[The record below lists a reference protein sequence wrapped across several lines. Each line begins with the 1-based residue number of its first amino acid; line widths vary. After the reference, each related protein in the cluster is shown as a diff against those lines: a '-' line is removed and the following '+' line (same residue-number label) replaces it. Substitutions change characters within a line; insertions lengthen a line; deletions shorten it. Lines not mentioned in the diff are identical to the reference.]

1 MHQALRPIFIAFTL
15 LITACSDDSSSS
27 RVDTFEIEG
36 WVGAQGVSNAQ
47 IVVNQVA
54 QSGQVNVS
62 TNGIYVGSRES
73 SDNKSRFVVD
83 IVPGNTNLLIA
94 RGQIADADDDK
105 DNLPTEV
112 LCQIKTGCLFAG
124 VTYEYGDLYT
134 VTSGFEWRTII
145 FNATEDSRNNI
156 NAITTLAD
164 AFAYRYD
171 VKEGTVNEV
180 YTVYDIVLANSQLSQ
195 LLGLDDVVGDLP
207 ANLTLMK
214 FLTASFA
221 GTPNQIRYAALIAG
235 LQKLELDY
243 EAGSNALTDIPF
255 MTKVAREFADD
266 QGQLFYH
273 TEAVSRELTL
283 VELYQAAHDNL
294 KLIAPTVTNNEV
306 KVLAEG
312 VVADL
317 SAQLAA
323 AKAQAPDVKTAAQ
336 PDDLSLLLTAA
347 ELDYIDL
354 GLEKTKLFVNSII
367 DLENTF
373 WEEGYKEELDAYR
386 ALLKT
391 LGDAQKD
398 NLNALVT
405 EFASIQEYYVVCIVG
420 GRLCDSDFSDL
431 EARKTSYDTSTKVLV
446 LDSGAVTVSQALA
459 NLNVVSE
466 ADITQSNAVN
476 VLIVGTLK
484 KESLV
489 LKLGHTFTDTEETDI
504 NVPSAMR
511 IYYPEQVTEVQ
522 PELTIEGYE
531 IIWGDFQLYDESAI
545 GLDTETDLSGAF
557 RIFFRGVRDPQ
568 NTDVPN
574 SSELRYNIESLG
586 FSSAITDSVVEG
598 DIDGDVLGIE
608 ITATSSNPESFYPN
622 TKFSNFQGFFE
633 SNNSHVIG
641 DVEPDLLRYRLGAE
655 VVKFDSGETPVETI
669 DFINRLGSDV
679 RYRFF
684 PNMLVEDKND
694 SNNNDDRDEL
704 VVMHLIEE
712 CELEKGTQNVIK
724 CGPKSRIYAERDVQ
738 ETINGLW
745 SLGAFQR
752 TDVDAQ
758 GSYFIDFPTVR
769 DEAGCLV
776 LDTLVAD
783 SGPMSGKLLEPQ
795 VLGLDSVRVRAQ
807 LALKDDNLVSLPNT
821 LFDMAITAPTENKYK
836 VNMSLSHNYTG
847 ITSSDENNSDPLAVL
862 DTEGGD
868 RSVLKISYDT
878 SADFENSGNFS
889 VFQGGVQLTLEDGS
903 SIEEDQDIA
912 AFFSQTFSEDVH
924 YTLTENEDGTVER
937 CVLSVGS
944 NYVKD
949 PELDP
954 GVNQVF
960 YLNYRN
966 VVYGTARKEGDAWV
980 IRYIDG
986 TWKIPSTGE
995 AG

>member
-1 MHQALRPIFIAFTL
+1 MHQALRPIFIVLTF

-27 RVDTFEIEG
+27 RIDTFEIEG

-54 QSGQVNVS
+54 PSGQVNVS
-62 TNGIYVGSRES
+62 TSGIYVGSRVS
-73 SDNKSRFVVD
+73 SDNKSRFVAD

-105 DNLPTEV
+105 DNLATEI
-112 LCQIKTGCLFAG
+112 LCQVKTGCLFAG
-124 VTYEYGDLYT
+124 VTYGYGELYT
-134 VTSGFEWRTII
+134 VTSGFEWRAVI
-145 FNATEDSRNNI
+145 FNATEDSRNNV
-156 NAITTLAD
+156 NAITTMAD
-164 AFAYRYD
+164 AYAYRYD
-171 VKEGTVNEV
+171 VKNAAVNEV
-180 YTVYDIVLANSQLSQ
+180 YTAYDIVLANSQLSQ

-243 EAGSNALTDIPF
+243 QAGINVLTDMPF
-255 MTKVAREFADD
+255 MAKVASEFADD

-273 TEAVSRELTL
+273 TETVTRTLTL

-294 KLIAPTVTNNEV
+294 KLIAPTVTNNDI

-317 SAQLAA
+317 AAQLEA
-323 AKAQAPDVKTAAQ
+323 AKAQPADVKTAAQ
-336 PDDLSLLLTAA
+336 PDDLSLLLTES

-373 WEEGYKEELDAYR
+373 WQEGYKQELDAYR

-398 NLNALVT
+398 NLNALVA
-405 EFASIQEYYVVCIVG
+405 EFARIQDYYVTCIIG
-420 GRLCDSDFSDL
+420 GRLCDTDYSDL
-431 EARKTSYDTSTKVLV
+431 EARKTSYDAATKVLV
-446 LDSGAVTVSQALA
+446 LDNGAVSVSQALA
-459 NLNVVSE
+459 DLSIVSDE
-466 ADITQSNAVN
+466 PITQSNAVN

-489 LKLGHTFTDTEETDI
+489 LKLGHTFNDEDETDI

-522 PELTIEGYE
+522 PELAIEGYE
-531 IIWGDFQLYDESAI
+531 IVWGDFQLYDESTI

-586 FSSAITDSVVEG
+586 FSSAVTDSIADGE
-598 DIDGDVLGIE
+598 IDGDILGIE
-608 ITATSSNPESFYPN
+608 ITASASNPDSFYPN

-633 SNNSHVIG
+633 SNNRYVIG
-641 DVEPDLLRYRLGAE
+641 HVEPDLLRYRLGTEA
-655 VVKFDSGETPVETI
+655 VKFESDEVLVETI
-669 DFINRLGSDV
+669 DFVNRLGDDV

-684 PNMLVEDKND
+684 PDMMVEDKSD
-694 SNNNDDRDEL
+694 SNNNGDKDEL

-712 CELEKGTQNVIK
+712 CELEKGTQKVIK
-724 CGPKSRIYAERDVQ
+724 CSPKSRIYAERNLQ

-752 TDVDAQ
+752 TAVDGQ
-758 GSYFIDFPTVR
+758 GSYFIDFPTVE

-783 SGPMSGKLLEPQ
+783 SGPMPGTLLEPQ
-795 VLGLDSVRVRAQ
+795 VLGLDSVRIRAQ
-807 LALKDDNLVSLPNT
+807 LALKDANLVSLPNT

-847 ITSSDENNSDPLAVL
+847 IKSTDENNSDPLAVL
-862 DTEGGD
+862 DTEGSD

-878 SADFENSGNFS
+878 SADFEDSGNFS

-903 SIEEDQDIA
+903 QIEEDQDLA

-924 YTLTENEDGTVER
+924 YTLTENEDGNVER
-937 CVLSVGS
+937 CVRSVGS

-949 PELDP
+949 PALDP

-966 VVYGTARKEGDAWV
+966 VVYGTARKEGDTWV

-986 TWKIPSTGE
+986 TWQIPSTGE

>member
-1 MHQALRPIFIAFTL
+1 MHQALRPIFIAFTIF
-15 LITACSDDSSSS
+15 ITACSDGGSSS
-27 RVDTFEIEG
+27 RDDTFEIEG

-47 IVVNQVA
+47 IVVNQVTT
-54 QSGQVNVS
+54 SGQVNVD
-62 TNGIYVGSRES
+62 TNGIYVGDRKS
-73 SDNKSRFVVD
+73 SDNKSRFVAD

-105 DNLPTEV
+105 DNLATEV
-112 LCQIKTGCLFAG
+112 LCQVKAGCLFAG
-124 VTYEYGDLYT
+124 VTHEYGELYT
-134 VTSGFEWRTII
+134 VTSGFEWRTVI
-145 FNATEDSRNNI
+145 FNATEDSRNNV
-156 NAITTLAD
+156 NAITTMAD
-164 AFAYRYD
+164 AYAYRYD
-171 VKEGTVNEV
+171 VKNAAVNEV
-180 YTVYDIVLANSQLSQ
+180 YTAYDIVLANSQLSQ

-243 EAGSNALTDIPF
+243 QAGINVLTDMPF
-255 MTKVAREFADD
+255 MAKVASEFADD

-273 TEAVSRELTL
+273 TETVTRTLTL

-294 KLIAPTVTNNEV
+294 KLITPTVSNNEI
-306 KVLAEG
+306 KALAEG

-317 SAQLAA
+317 SAQLEA
-323 AKAQAPDVKTAAQ
+323 AKAQPTDVKTAAQ
-336 PDDLSLLLTAA
+336 PDDLSLLLTEG

-373 WEEGYKEELDAYR
+373 WQEGYKQELDAYR

-398 NLNALVT
+398 NLNALVE
-405 EFASIQEYYVVCIVG
+405 EFARIQNYYTTCIIG

-431 EARKTSYDTSTKVLV
+431 EARKTSYDDANKVLE
-446 LDSGAVTVSQALA
+446 LDNGAVRVSQVLA
-459 NLNVVSE
+459 DLNVVSDE
-466 ADITQSNAVN
+466 PITQSNAVN

-484 KESLV
+484 KEGLV
-489 LKLGHTFTDTEETDI
+489 LKLGHTFTDEDETDI

-511 IYYPEQVTEVQ
+511 IYYSEQVTEVQ
-522 PELTIEGYE
+522 PELAIEGYE
-531 IIWGDFQLYDESAI
+531 IIWGDFQLYDESTI

-574 SSELRYNIESLG
+574 SSELRYNIESLAL
-586 FSSAITDSVVEG
+586 SSAVTDSIADGE
-598 DIDGDVLGIE
+598 IDGDILGIE
-608 ITATSSNPESFYPN
+608 ITASASNPDSFYPN

-633 SNNSHVIG
+633 SNNRYVIG
-641 DVEPDLLRYRLGAE
+641 HIESDLLRYRLGTEA
-655 VVKFDSGETPVETI
+655 VKFESGDILVETI
-669 DFINRLGSDV
+669 DFVNRLGDDV

-684 PNMLVEDKND
+684 PDMMVEDKSD
-694 SNNNDDRDEL
+694 SNNNGDKDEL

-712 CELEKGTQNVIK
+712 CELEKNTQNVIK
-724 CGPKSRIYAERDVQ
+724 CGPKSRIYAERNLQ

-752 TDVDAQ
+752 TDVDGQ
-758 GSYFIDFPTVR
+758 GSYFIDFPTVE

-783 SGPMSGKLLEPQ
+783 SGPMSGTLLEPQ
-795 VLGLDSVRVRAQ
+795 VLGLDSVRIRAQ
-807 LALKDDNLVSLPNT
+807 LALKDANLVSLPNT

-847 ITSSDENNSDPLAVL
+847 ITSTDENNSDPLAVL

-878 SADFENSGNFS
+878 SADFEDSGNFS
-889 VFQGGVQLTLEDGS
+889 VFRGGVQLTLEDGS
-903 SIEEDQDIA
+903 QVEEDQDLA

-924 YTLTENEDGTVER
+924 YTLTENEDGTVDR

-949 PELDP
+949 PALDP

-966 VVYGTARKEGDAWV
+966 VVYGTARKEGDTWV

-986 TWKIPSTGE
+986 TWQVPSTGE

>member
-1 MHQALRPIFIAFTL
+1 MHQALRSLIIVFILF
-15 LITACSDDSSSS
+15 ITACSNDSSNSS
-27 RVDTFEIEG
+27 VSTVEIEG
-36 WVGAQGVSNAQ
+36 WVGAQGISNAQ
-47 IVVNQVA
+47 VVTNQVS
-54 QSGQVNVS
+54 QSGQVNVN
-62 TNGIYVGSRES
+62 TNGVYVGVRES

-83 IVPGNTNLLIA
+83 INLAKTNLLIA
-94 RGQIADADDDK
+94 RGQIADADNDN
-105 DNLPTEV
+105 DNLATEV
-112 LCQIKTGCLFAG
+112 LCQVKTGCLFQSINH
-124 VTYEYGDLYT
+124 EYGDLYT

-156 NAITTLAD
+156 NAITTMAD

-171 VKEGTVNEV
+171 VKEGTVNDV
-180 YTVYDIVLANSQLSQ
+180 YTAYDIVLANSQLSQ

-221 GTPNQIRYAALIAG
+221 GTSNQIRYAALIAG
-235 LQKLELDY
+235 LQKLELEY
-243 EAGSNALTDIPF
+243 QAGINIITDTPF
-255 MTKVAREFADD
+255 MTKVASEFADD
-266 QGQLFYH
+266 QGQMFYH
-273 TEAVSRELTL
+273 TEAIIRELTL

-294 KLIAPTVTNNEV
+294 KLIAPTVTNNEI

-317 SAQLAA
+317 SAQLDA
-323 AKAQAPDVKTAAQ
+323 AKAQPADVKTAAQ
-336 PDDLSLLLTAA
+336 PDDLSLLLTET

-398 NLNALVT
+398 NLNALVA
-405 EFASIQEYYVVCIVG
+405 EFARIQGYYVTCIIG
-420 GRLCDSDFSDL
+420 GLLCDSDFSDL

-446 LDSGAVTVSQALA
+446 LDSGAITVSQALA
-459 NLNVVSE
+459 NLSIVGETDISE
-466 ADITQSNAVN
+466 SNAVN
-476 VLIVGTLK
+476 IFIVGTLK
-484 KESLV
+484 KDNLV
-489 LKLGHTFTDTEETDI
+489 LKVGHTFTDTEETDI

-522 PELTIEGYE
+522 PELIIEGYE

-586 FSSAITDSVVEG
+586 FSSVITDSVVEG
-598 DIDGDVLGIE
+598 EIDGDVLGID
-608 ITATSSNPESFYPN
+608 ITATSSNPGSFYPN
-622 TKFSNFQGFFE
+622 SKFSNFQGFFE

-641 DVEPDLLRYRLGAE
+641 DVEPDLLRYRLGTE

-669 DFINRLGSDV
+669 DFINRLGGDV

-684 PNMLVEDKND
+684 PDMLVEDKGD
-694 SNNNDDRDEL
+694 SNSNGDVDEL

-712 CELEKGTQNVIK
+712 CELSKGTQDVIK
-724 CGPKSRIYAERDVQ
+724 CGPKSRIFAERNLQ
-738 ETINGLW
+738 ETISGLW

-758 GSYFIDFPTVR
+758 GSYFIDFPTVE

-783 SGPMSGKLLEPQ
+783 SGPMSGTLLEPQ

-807 LALKDDNLVSLPNT
+807 LALKDADLVELPNT
-821 LFDMAITAPTENKYK
+821 LLDVAVTAPTENKYK
-836 VNMSLSHNYTG
+836 VNMSLSHNYTE
-847 ITSSDENNSDPLAVL
+847 ITSSDESSSDSLVVL
-862 DTEGGD
+862 DTVGGD
-868 RSVLKISYDT
+868 RSVLKVSYDT
-878 SADFENSGNFS
+878 SADFEDSGSFA

-903 SIEEDQDIA
+903 EIEEDQDIA

-924 YTLTENEDGTVER
+924 YTLTENEEGDTDR
-937 CVLSVGS
+937 CVLSVGT

-949 PELDP
+949 PDLDP

-960 YLNYRN
+960 YLNYRDI
-966 VVYGTARKEGDAWV
+966 VYGTARKEGDAWV

-986 TWKIPSTGE
+986 TWKIPSSGE
-995 AG
+995 EG

>member
-1 MHQALRPIFIAFTL
+1 MHQALRSLIIVFILF
-15 LITACSDDSSSS
+15 ITACSNDSSNSS
-27 RVDTFEIEG
+27 VSTVEIEG
-36 WVGAQGVSNAQ
+36 WVGAQGISNAQ
-47 IVVNQVA
+47 VVTNQVS
-54 QSGQVNVS
+54 QSGQVNVN
-62 TNGIYVGSRES
+62 TNGVYVGVRES

-83 IVPGNTNLLIA
+83 INLAKTNLLIA
-94 RGQIADADDDK
+94 RGQIADADNDN
-105 DNLPTEV
+105 DNLATEV
-112 LCQIKTGCLFAG
+112 LCQVKTGCLFQSINH
-124 VTYEYGDLYT
+124 EYGDLYT

-156 NAITTLAD
+156 NAITTMAD

-171 VKEGTVNEV
+171 VKEGTVNDV
-180 YTVYDIVLANSQLSQ
+180 YTAYDIVLANSQLSQ

-221 GTPNQIRYAALIAG
+221 GTSNQIRYAALIAG
-235 LQKLELDY
+235 LQKLELEY
-243 EAGSNALTDIPF
+243 QAGINIITDTPF
-255 MTKVAREFADD
+255 MTKVASEFADD
-266 QGQLFYH
+266 QGQMFYH
-273 TEAVSRELTL
+273 TEAIIRELTL

-294 KLIAPTVTNNEV
+294 KLIAPTVTNNEI

-317 SAQLAA
+317 SAQLDA
-323 AKAQAPDVKTAAQ
+323 AKAQPADVKTAAQ
-336 PDDLSLLLTAA
+336 PDDLSLLLTET

-398 NLNALVT
+398 NLNALVA
-405 EFASIQEYYVVCIVG
+405 EFARIQDYYVTCIIG
-420 GRLCDSDFSDL
+420 GLLCDADFSDL

-446 LDSGAVTVSQALA
+446 LDSGAITVSQALA
-459 NLNVVSE
+459 NLSIVGETDISE
-466 ADITQSNAVN
+466 SNAVN
-476 VLIVGTLK
+476 IFIVGTLK
-484 KESLV
+484 KDNLV
-489 LKLGHTFTDTEETDI
+489 LKVGHTFTDTEETDI

-522 PELTIEGYE
+522 PELIIEGYE

-586 FSSAITDSVVEG
+586 FSSVITDSVVEG
-598 DIDGDVLGIE
+598 EIDGDVLGID
-608 ITATSSNPESFYPN
+608 ITATSSNPGSFYPN
-622 TKFSNFQGFFE
+622 SKFSNFQGFFE

-641 DVEPDLLRYRLGAE
+641 DVEPDLLRYRLGTE

-669 DFINRLGSDV
+669 DFINRLGGDV

-684 PNMLVEDKND
+684 PDMLVEDKGD
-694 SNNNDDRDEL
+694 SNSNGDVDEL

-712 CELEKGTQNVIK
+712 CELSKGTQDVIK
-724 CGPKSRIYAERDVQ
+724 CGPKSRIFAERNLQ
-738 ETINGLW
+738 ETISGLW

-758 GSYFIDFPTVR
+758 GSYFIDFPTVE

-783 SGPMSGKLLEPQ
+783 SGPMSGTLLEPQ

-807 LALKDDNLVSLPNT
+807 LALKDADLVELPNT
-821 LFDMAITAPTENKYK
+821 LLDVAVTAPTENKYK
-836 VNMSLSHNYTG
+836 VNMSLSHNYTE
-847 ITSSDENNSDPLAVL
+847 ITSSDESSSDSLVVL
-862 DTEGGD
+862 DTVGGD
-868 RSVLKISYDT
+868 RSVLKVSYDT
-878 SADFENSGNFS
+878 SADFEDSGSFA

-903 SIEEDQDIA
+903 EIEEDQDIA

-924 YTLTENEDGTVER
+924 YTLTENEEGDTDR
-937 CVLSVGS
+937 CVLSVGT

-949 PELDP
+949 PDLDP

-960 YLNYRN
+960 YLNYRDI
-966 VVYGTARKEGDAWV
+966 VYGTARKEGDAWV

-986 TWKIPSTGE
+986 TWKIPSSGE
-995 AG
+995 EG